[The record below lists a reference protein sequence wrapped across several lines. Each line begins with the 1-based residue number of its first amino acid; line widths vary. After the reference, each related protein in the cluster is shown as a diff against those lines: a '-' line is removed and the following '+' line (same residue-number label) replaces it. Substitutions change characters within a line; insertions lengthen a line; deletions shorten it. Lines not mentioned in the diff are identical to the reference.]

1 MNPRANLFH
10 QKPKAE
16 ARPVIAAPLFA
27 EWRDGD
33 DSRIAWAAGAA
44 VSETV
49 MALFYVPAALAVVG
63 VVLLRRR
70 VVADPGLWCLL
81 ILAALSGLLLM
92 ALGIKAGY
100 VSERHTL
107 LLVMI
112 GCVFAAAALEPLA
125 ELCRNRVRAEWVLV
139 AITLAALPATLKPL
153 HANREGFKHAGR
165 WMAEHV
171 TPADCVIDPFNWAE
185 FYSGRSLY
193 GVPADP
199 NNPPYTYAVA
209 DDRTRPDQ
217 HGRLPRLDQAIDVM
231 TNGNSRVVY
240 QWPEDVPEAE
250 AKVLVYRLPRT
261 GK

>member
-1 MNPRANLFH
+1 VVA
-10 QKPKAE
+10 
-16 ARPVIAAPLFA
+16 VPLVA
-27 EWRDGD
+27 EWRDGT
-33 DSRIAWAAGAA
+33 DSRIAWAAAA
-44 VSETV
+44 AASETV
-49 MALFYVPAALAVVG
+49 MALFYVPAGLAVIG

-70 VVADPGLWCLL
+70 VAADPGLWCLL
-81 ILAALSGLLLM
+81 VLAGLSGLLLM
-92 ALGIKAGY
+92 ALGVKAGY

-125 ELCRNRVRAEWVLV
+125 ALLRNRVRAEWLLV
-139 AITLAALPATLKPL
+139 GIALAALPATLKPL

-171 TPADCVIDPFNWAE
+171 TSADCVIDPFEWAQ

-199 NNPPYTYAVA
+199 KDPPHTYAVA

-240 QWPEDVPEAE
+240 HWPEDVPVEQG
-250 AKVLVYRLPRT
+250 KVFVYRLSRT
-261 GK
+261 P